1 MTVTSARGYCE
12 DTSGSGWTLFALSV
26 TGMIISLITPGHDEV
41 DEWLMD
47 GGGAVALIGMAMI
60 GQKPFKQPARRSPI
74 AYAIVNFDE
83 VCKSKPRERNSTGTR
98 PS

>member
-1 MTVTSARGYCE
+1 MGRNSTA
-12 DTSGSGWTLFALSV
+12 GWTLFALSV

-60 GQKPFKQPARRSPI
+60 GWKPFKRQPTRRDPMASAVI
-74 AYAIVNFDE
+74 DIDKVR
-83 VCKSKPRERNSTGTR
+83 KLKLRERK
-98 PS
+98 

>member
-1 MTVTSARGYCE
+1 MGRNSTA
-12 DTSGSGWTLFALSV
+12 GWTLFALSV

-60 GQKPFKQPARRSPI
+60 GRKPFKQPARRSPM
-74 AYAIVNFDE
+74 ASAIVNFDE
-83 VCKSKPRERNSTGTR
+83 VRKSKPRERNSAGTR
-98 PS
+98 PF

>member
-1 MTVTSARGYCE
+1 MMASTSTA
-12 DTSGSGWTLFALSV
+12 GWTLFALSV
-26 TGMIISLITPGHDEV
+26 TGMIISMITPGHDEV

-60 GQKPFKQPARRSPI
+60 GRKPFKQPARRSPM
-74 AYAIVNFDE
+74 ASAIINFDE
-83 VCKSKPRERNSTGTR
+83 VRKSKRRERNSAGTR